1 MRSGTILVPGT
12 AVGPPWNRAHGQRLL
27 ARGETVSEPLPIQP
41 SVTLR
46 DDTMPRL
53 RALLIGAGGFG
64 SAWVNDFL
72 PAMADRVVV
81 TGLVDI
87 DPDTLRR
94 AGDSLGLRDDQRFTS
109 MADGF
114 ARAEADFCIVVVQPM
129 LRLDAVR
136 LAIAHGLPVLA
147 EKPLADSWDNA
158 LEILRLVR
166 EADLKLAVVQN
177 YRYTRRVRTLRSVL
191 TDGTLGRLNYV
202 TARFAA
208 DYTPENAGGAF
219 RHQIPYAMLY
229 EGAVHHLDQLRNLT
243 GSEASTVSGYQW
255 NPAWSTF
262 ANDTTLLLLVRMANG
277 VVCQYE
283 NNHVARGT
291 QNGWH
296 EEAYRLECE
305 HGAVTLGRDHT
316 VRLHEHLGGGR
327 LRTTEIAPLP
337 TPLDGHPGVIADFVD
352 WVSGGPAPPTA
363 IEDNIRTMGLTFG
376 AIDAVRDGI
385 TVDVAAKTA
394 AGLATI
400 ARPA

>member
-1 MRSGTILVPGT
+1 M
-12 AVGPPWNRAHGQRLL
+12 
-27 ARGETVSEPLPIQP
+27 ARP
-41 SVTLR
+41 
-46 DDTMPRL
+46 
-53 RALLIGAGGFG
+53 RALLIGGGGFG
-64 SAWVNDFL
+64 SAWVNSFL
-72 PAMADRVVV
+72 PTMSDRIVV

-87 DPDTLRR
+87 NPETLRR
-94 AGDSLGLRDDQRFTS
+94 AGNSLGLRDDQRFTS
-109 MADGF
+109 MTDGF
-114 ARAEADFCIVVVQPM
+114 VRAEADFCIVVVQPF

-147 EKPLADSWDNA
+147 EKPLADSWANA

-166 EADLKLAVVQN
+166 EADLKLVVVQN
-177 YRYTRRVRTLRSVL
+177 YRYTQRVRTLKSVL
-191 TDGTLGRLNYV
+191 TDGTLGRINYI

-243 GSEASTVSGYQW
+243 GSEAATISGYQW

-277 VVCQYE
+277 IVCQYE

-296 EEAYRLECE
+296 EEAYRVECE
-305 HGAVTLGRDHT
+305 HGAVTLDRDHT
-316 VRLHEHLGGGR
+316 VRLHEHLSDGR
-327 LRTTEIAPLP
+327 IRTTDIAPLP
-337 TPLDGHPGVIADFVD
+337 TPLDGHLGVLSDFVD
-352 WVSGGPAPPTA
+352 WIEGGAVPPTR

-376 AIDAVRDGI
+376 AIDAVRGGT
-385 TVDVAAKTA
+385 TVDVAAKIA
-394 AGLATI
+394 AGLAGIST
-400 ARPA
+400 RT